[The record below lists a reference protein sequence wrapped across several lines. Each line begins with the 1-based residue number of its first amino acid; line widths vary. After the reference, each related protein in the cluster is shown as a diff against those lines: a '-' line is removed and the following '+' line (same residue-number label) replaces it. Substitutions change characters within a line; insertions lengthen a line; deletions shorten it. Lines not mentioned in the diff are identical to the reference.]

1 MTKQGDGMKIGKR
14 IKEIRLLQGLT
25 QEELADRCEL
35 SKGFISQIEHDNT
48 SPSISTLVDIL
59 TALGTSLDQFF
70 QREKREQV
78 VFSEEDMFVKEDE
91 GSKITWLVPNAQKN
105 DMEPILVEL
114 EASATTAQYDPHE
127 GELFGYV
134 LDGMIELVL
143 GDKRMKI
150 QKGESFYILE
160 PSRHH
165 IQAVKKSTFLW
176 VSTPPI
182 F

>member
-1 MTKQGDGMKIGKR
+1 MKIGKR
-14 IKEIRLLQGLT
+14 IKEFRLQQGLT

-59 TALGTSLDQFF
+59 MALGTTLDQFF

-78 VFSEEDMFVKEDE
+78 VFGKEDMFVKEEDH
-91 GSKITWLVPNAQKN
+91 SKITWLVPNAQKN
-105 DMEPILVEL
+105 EMEPILIEL
-114 EASATTAQYDPHE
+114 DPQGATASYDPHE

-134 LDGMIELVL
+134 IDGEIALVL
-143 GDKRMKI
+143 GDKRMPVK
-150 QKGESFYILE
+150 KGESFYILE
-160 PSRHH
+160 PSKHH
-165 IQAVKKSTFLW
+165 IEAIKKSTFLW

>member
-1 MTKQGDGMKIGKR
+1 MKIGKR
-14 IKEIRLLQGLT
+14 IKEIRLQQGLT

-35 SKGFISQIEHDNT
+35 SKGFISQIEHDST

-78 VFSEEDMFVKEDE
+78 VFGDDDMFIKEE
-91 GSKITWLVPNAQKN
+91 EHSKITWLVPNAQKN
-105 DMEPILVEL
+105 EMEPILIEL
-114 EASATTAQYDPHE
+114 DVQGSTNSYDPHE

-134 LDGMIELVL
+134 IQGEIVLVL
-143 GDKRMKI
+143 GDKRMAVKA
-150 QKGESFYILE
+150 GESFYILE
-160 PSRHH
+160 PVRHH
-165 IQAVKKSTFLW
+165 IEAVKKSKFIW
-176 VSTPPI
+176 VSTPPM

>member
-1 MTKQGDGMKIGKR
+1 MKIGKR

-78 VFSEEDMFVKEDE
+78 VFGQDDMFVKEDE
-91 GSKITWLVPNAQKN
+91 RTKITWLVPNAQKN
-105 DMEPILVEL
+105 EMEPILVEL
-114 EASATTAQYDPHE
+114 EPLGQTAQYDPHE

-134 LDGMIELVL
+134 IEGEIELVL
-143 GDKRMKI
+143 GDKRNRVR
-150 QKGESFYILE
+150 KGESFYILE
-160 PSRHH
+160 PSRHY
-165 IQAVKKSTFLW
+165 IEAVKKSTFLW

>member
-1 MTKQGDGMKIGKR
+1 MKIGKR

-70 QREKREQV
+70 QREAREQV
-78 VFSEEDMFVKEDE
+78 VFGQEDMFVKEDE
-91 GSKITWLVPNAQKN
+91 LTKITWLVPNAQKN
-105 DMEPILVEL
+105 EMEPILVEL
-114 EASATTAQYDPHE
+114 APHGQTAQYAPHE

-134 LDGMIELVL
+134 IEGEIELVL
-143 GDKRMKI
+143 GDKRNRVR
-150 QKGESFYILE
+150 KGESFYILE
-160 PSRHH
+160 PSRHY
-165 IQAVKKSTFLW
+165 IEAVKKSTFLW